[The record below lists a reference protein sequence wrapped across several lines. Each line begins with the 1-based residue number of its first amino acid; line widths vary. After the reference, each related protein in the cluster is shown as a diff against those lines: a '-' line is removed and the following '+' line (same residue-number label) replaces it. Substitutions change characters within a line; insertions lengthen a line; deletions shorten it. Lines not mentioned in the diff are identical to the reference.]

1 MITNLESIKFT
12 RDYWLILLPLIC
24 AVADIVTGW
33 IQATVN
39 GTWDSTKMRKGLY
52 RKGGELLAV
61 LLTWVIC
68 IALVLPMDVTTFVA
82 AYIVIMEVVSVIENL
97 DQAGVPMPSWLTHK
111 LQKVAKDLDEGDEKP
126 LPEGHTT
133 VAYHRKE

>member
-1 MITNLESIKFT
+1 MEAFSLEHIRFT

-24 AVADIVTGW
+24 AAADIVTGW

-39 GTWDSTKMRKGLY
+39 NTWDSTKMRKGLY

-68 IALVLPMDVTTFVA
+68 IALVLPMDVTTFVS

-97 DQAGVPMPSWLTHK
+97 DQAGVPMPQWLTHK
-111 LQKVAKDLDEGDEKP
+111 LQKVAKQMDEGTDP
-126 LPEGHTT
+126 AGGGHIGE
-133 VAYHRKE
+133 R

>member
-1 MITNLESIKFT
+1 MITNLEGIKFT

-24 AVADIVTGW
+24 AAADIVTGW
-33 IQATVN
+33 IQASVN
-39 GTWDSTKMRKGLY
+39 NAWDSTKMRKGLY

-111 LQKVAKDLDEGDEKP
+111 LQKVAKDLDEGDTKP

-133 VAYHRKE
+133 VTFHRKE

>member
-61 LLTWVIC
+61 LLAWVIC

-111 LQKVAKDLDEGDEKP
+111 LQKVAKELDEGDTKP
-126 LPEGHTT
+126 SPEGHTT
-133 VAYHRKE
+133 VAYHHKE

>member
-1 MITNLESIKFT
+1 MENLTLENVHFT
-12 RDYWLILLPLIC
+12 HSYWLILLPLIC
-24 AVADIVTGW
+24 AAADIITGW

-39 GTWDSTKMRKGLY
+39 NTWDSTKMRKGLY

-68 IALVLPMDVTTFVA
+68 IALVLPMDVATFVA

-97 DQAGVPMPSWLTHK
+97 DQAGVPMPAWLTHK
-111 LQKVAKDLDEGDEKP
+111 LQKVAKDMDEGEPAGGGDSGE
-126 LPEGHTT
+126 
-133 VAYHRKE
+133 R